1 MFIPRILTLIDGAGG
16 LFDFNATLPLMAIQF
31 ILLSVVLTFVFYKPI
46 AKIVDDRNL
55 YIKENFEA
63 AYEKLAKADEL
74 NKEYDEKL
82 RVANVSARAFI
93 AESDKATKALIASE
107 IGEVGKRAIRNIQT
121 ANQDAENK
129 RDIVLSKLSIDY
141 GLSQAESLTN
151 LLTALT
157 SKKKSNLHTNRW
169 LGVLLRIEKSEYV
182 SEEIPPYF
190 TDLKSY
196 RCISSKFAFSELDEL
211 LLVTKTKILDSFFSV
226 PRKIEGFKS
235 FLLC

>member
-1 MFIPRILTLIDGAGG
+1 MFIPKILTLIEGAGG

-46 AKIVDDRNL
+46 SKIVDDRNL

-82 RVANVSARAFI
+82 RVANLSARAFI
-93 AESDKATKALIASE
+93 YESDKATKALIASE
-107 IGEVGKRAIRNIQT
+107 ISDVGKRAIQNIQT

-141 GLSQAESLTN
+141 GLSRAASL
-151 LLTALT
+151 AG
-157 SKKKSNLHTNRW
+157 NRW
-169 LGVLLRIEKSEYV
+169 VGVILTDWLTID
-182 SEEIPPYF
+182 PGPD
-190 TDLKSY
+190 DLKPWFTS
-196 RCISSKFAFSELDEL
+196 CNIIFNKLFNSWPKILGTSAITTNK
-211 LLVTKTKILDSFFSV
+211 KILDNFFSM
-226 PRKIEGFKS
+226 PRQAKNNVKGYRMRWAPRF
-235 FLLC
+235 